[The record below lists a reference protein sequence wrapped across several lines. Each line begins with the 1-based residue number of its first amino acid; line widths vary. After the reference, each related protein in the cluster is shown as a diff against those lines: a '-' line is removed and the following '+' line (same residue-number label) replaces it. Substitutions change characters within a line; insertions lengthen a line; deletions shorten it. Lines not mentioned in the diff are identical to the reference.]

1 MRAVLECCASVQHE
15 EAHFDDARPQSRWFS
30 TPRNHIV
37 GVCSDAIRGV
47 RLDFGVLNSQL
58 PCGEARRLSCSG
70 VASAANGQ
78 RDQCLVCAVARHAE
92 SLYAVRGDDLRVA
105 ALA

>member
-1 MRAVLECCASVQHE
+1 MRAVLECCASVEHE

-37 GVCSDAIRGV
+37 GVCSGVTRGIRS
-47 RLDFGVLNSQL
+47 DFGVLNSQL
-58 PCGEARRLSCSG
+58 PRGEARRLSCSG
-70 VASAANGQ
+70 VTSVAIGQ

-92 SLYAVRGDDLRVA
+92 SLCAVRGDDLRVA